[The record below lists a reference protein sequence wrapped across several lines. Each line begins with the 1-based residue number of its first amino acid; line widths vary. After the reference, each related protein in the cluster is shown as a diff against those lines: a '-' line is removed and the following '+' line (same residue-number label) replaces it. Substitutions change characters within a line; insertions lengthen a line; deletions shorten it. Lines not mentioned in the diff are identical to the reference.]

1 MTSAEIEELKEKV
14 NKVGRMEACI
24 RAAEGNIESYNRVF
38 GGTEISIQNHT
49 NRGNAIYLV
58 GDIKTKIYE
67 LLVQK
72 ENEVINKYK
81 LQLENLK

>member
-1 MTSAEIEELKEKV
+1 MTSKEIEELREKV
-14 NKVGRMEACI
+14 NKIGCMEACI
-24 RAAEGNIESYNRVF
+24 NAAEGNIESYNRVF

-49 NRGNAIYLV
+49 NKGNAIYLV

-72 ENEVINKYK
+72 ENEVIDKYK

>member
-1 MTSAEIEELKEKV
+1 MTSKEIEELKEKV
-14 NKVGRMEACI
+14 NSIGCMESCI

-72 ENEVINKYK
+72 ENEVIDKYK

>member
-1 MTSAEIEELKEKV
+1 MTSKEIEELKEKV
-14 NKVGRMEACI
+14 NRIGCIEACI

-58 GDIKTKIYE
+58 GDTKTKIYE

-72 ENEVINKYK
+72 ENEVIDKYK

>member
-1 MTSAEIEELKEKV
+1 MTSKEIEELKEKL
-14 NKVGRMEACI
+14 NRIGCMEACI
-24 RAAEGNIESYNRVF
+24 RAAEGNIESYDRVF

>member
-1 MTSAEIEELKEKV
+1 MTSKEIEELKEKL
-14 NKVGRMEACI
+14 NRIGCMEACI
-24 RAAEGNIESYNRVF
+24 RAAEGNIESYDRVF

-72 ENEVINKYK
+72 ENDVINKYK

>member
-14 NKVGRMEACI
+14 NKVGCMEACI

>member
-1 MTSAEIEELKEKV
+1 MTSKEIEELKEKV
-14 NKVGRMEACI
+14 NRIGCIEACI

-72 ENEVINKYK
+72 ENEVIDKYK